1 MTVRWLNDTMEFPS
15 LDKANKDGLLAFGGD
30 LTNERVLLA
39 YENGIFPWYEAGQPI
54 MWWSPDPRFVLYPH
68 KLKISKSSN
77 RLLKSNKFKVSVNC
91 NFKDVILACARVKRT
106 SQTGTWITDKMIDVY
121 CELNQLGLAKSV
133 EVLVDDDLV
142 GGFYGVQ
149 LNDIIFSGE
158 SMFSYVSN
166 ASKIGLIRF
175 VQMSKFKLI
184 DCQVYSP
191 HLESL
196 GAEKISRSDFMQ
208 YLKPIKKV

>member
-1 MTVRWLNDTMEFPS
+1 
-15 LDKANKDGLLAFGGD
+15 
-30 LTNERVLLA
+30 
-39 YENGIFPWYEAGQPI
+39 
-54 MWWSPDPRFVLYPH
+54 
-68 KLKISKSSN
+68 
-77 RLLKSNKFKVSVNC
+77 
-91 NFKDVILACARVKRT
+91 
-106 SQTGTWITDKMIDVY
+106 MIDVY

>member
-196 GAEKISRSDFMQ
+196 GAEQISRSDFMQ
-208 YLKPIKKV
+208 YL

>member
-1 MTVRWLNDTMEFPS
+1 M
-15 LDKANKDGLLAFGGD
+15 
-30 LTNERVLLA
+30 
-39 YENGIFPWYEAGQPI
+39 
-54 MWWSPDPRFVLYPH
+54 
-68 KLKISKSSN
+68 
-77 RLLKSNKFKVSVNC
+77 
-91 NFKDVILACARVKRT
+91 
-106 SQTGTWITDKMIDVY
+106 Y

-142 GGFYGVQ
+142 GGFYWVQ

-208 YLKPIKKV
+208 YLKQTKKI

>member
-196 GAEKISRSDFMQ
+196 GAEQISRSDFMQ

>member
-77 RLLKSNKFKVSVNC
+77 RLLKSNKFKVSVNR
-91 NFKDVILACARVKRT
+91 NFKDVILACAKVKRT

-196 GAEKISRSDFMQ
+196 GAEQISRSDFMQ